1 MVTHPAME
9 NDIPKTTALPV
20 GGGGG
25 EHTELLASKTAED
38 QGAEPAGTYSAL
50 LPNGS
55 LYKKGGIVSAAFS
68 EEHSGRMPPREGS
81 EVTLQLDEDDE
92 KDGSEGPHES
102 LRSIVLQVFFPFMCA
117 GIGTVMA
124 GLVLH
129 HVQDSGVFKKV
140 KGLLILVPSLLGLK
154 GNLEMTLAARLST
167 QANLGNMDSG
177 RETWRMVCGNMAL
190 VQCQAIVVA
199 FLASLFAIVVD
210 SIQERRFDLEHTTI
224 LCGCAL
230 VTASLASVV
239 LGSVKVENYRDIV
252 NDLLLSYKALG
263 CNMSLKIHFLHS
275 HLDFFPD
282 NLGAVSDE
290 HGERFHQAISSMEK
304 RYQGK
309 WSPAMLADDC
319 WALKRDLPQAKY
331 RRKSTS
337 NDSISRVMMVPTGA
351 ATVGIVV
358 GARKCHINPDNV
370 ATPIAASLGDVTTL
384 ALLAGISSFLFNHR
398 VAAPWLSPLLISI
411 FVLLAPL
418 WAVLAH
424 RNPYTRLVLFSGWLP
439 VIGAV
444 AISSMGGIILDQ
456 AVAKFHGLAAF
467 QPVINGVGGNLA
479 AVQASRISTYLHQVS
494 SLGHLPPNLG
504 PRICV
509 GPLAAFMGS
518 HPHAKVARTLLLMA
532 LPGHLVF
539 AYCIRLLDPTLSLTP
554 LFLLTYEISSI
565 LQVFLLLYV
574 AHIMIHWMWDREI
587 EPDNSAIPYLTAIG
601 DLVGTG
607 LLAIAFVLLDLGGDP
622 IAALRPSK
630 D

>member
-239 LGSVKVENYRDIV
+239 LG
-252 NDLLLSYKALG
+252 
-263 CNMSLKIHFLHS
+263 
-275 HLDFFPD
+275 
-282 NLGAVSDE
+282 
-290 HGERFHQAISSMEK
+290 
-304 RYQGK
+304 
-309 WSPAMLADDC
+309 
-319 WALKRDLPQAKY
+319 
-331 RRKSTS
+331 
-337 NDSISRVMMVPTGA
+337 A

-565 LQVFLLLYV
+565 LQVSYWPNYTLLYV
-574 AHIMIHWMWDREI
+574 
-587 EPDNSAIPYLTAIG
+587 
-601 DLVGTG
+601 
-607 LLAIAFVLLDLGGDP
+607 
-622 IAALRPSK
+622 
-630 D
+630 